1 MNTTHSTKKKLLAQ
15 ALGIT
20 AAAVLGVLAN
30 GGTAAADGHNVVDP
44 EATWGAAD
52 GAEQR
57 GVDIVPAVQSND
69 TSSTVPGYNTPV
81 TSYPAGPSK
90 LSGLVVPGG
99 PVLAGERMGRCGRL
113 TVATGVDGAKLDTG
127 FYLRECLFPRLDS
140 ALKRRN
146 VSQVEVDIR
155 CCRGPFKAECAPRL
169 CRRRRRRAPNPCVAL
184 PR

>member
-1 MNTTHSTKKKLLAQ
+1 MNTTQHQEKATCPGVGDNRCCGSRCACQWGHRRCRRTQCCRPGGDLGGSRRHRTAWSRHRARRPVERHIVYGAGVQHS
-15 ALGIT
+15 
-20 AAAVLGVLAN
+20 
-30 GGTAAADGHNVVDP
+30 GHV
-44 EATWGAAD
+44 
-52 GAEQR
+52 
-57 GVDIVPAVQSND
+57 
-69 TSSTVPGYNTPV
+69 VPGGPV
-81 TSYPAGPSK
+81 Q

>member
-44 EATWGAAD
+44 EATWGGSRRRRTAWSRHRARRPVERHIVY
-52 GAEQR
+52 GA
-57 GVDIVPAVQSND
+57 GVQHSGHV
-69 TSSTVPGYNTPV
+69 VPGGPV
-81 TSYPAGPSK
+81 Q

-155 CCRGPFKAECAPRL
+155 CCRGPL
-169 CRRRRRRAPNPCVAL
+169 QG
-184 PR
+184 